1 MNKKFSI
8 KINEKPDSIDCKFSC
23 DNNLHEKLEK
33 YEITKFL
40 NKSSCNLFIGK
51 PAQGKTSLLYNLFKN
66 KKLLNKVYDEIIIF
80 QPQSSRESMNDQ
92 LFNELPDNQKYE
104 ELTQKNLLEV
114 YNNIIDKKKKTN
126 TALIFDDL
134 GSSFKN
140 KEIKTLFKKLV
151 MNRRHLKLSIFVLI
165 QTYKSLEKD
174 VRKLFIN
181 IWLFKASQPDV
192 EEILYELIVFNKK
205 DIPDLINFVF
215 DKKYN
220 YLFMNTESNRVF
232 KNWDEIIIKY

>member
-8 KINEKPDSIDCKFSC
+8 KFNEKPDTIDCKFSC

-51 PAQGKTSLLYNLFKN
+51 PAQGKTSLLYNFFKN
-66 KKLLNKVYDEIIIF
+66 KKLLNKVYDNIIIF
-80 QPQSSRESMNDQ
+80 QPETSRMSMNDQ
-92 LFNELPDNQKYE
+92 LFNELPEDQKYE
-104 ELTQKNLLEV
+104 ELTLENLLEV
-114 YNNIIDKKKKTN
+114 YNKLTDTKKKTN
-126 TALIFDDL
+126 TAVIFDDL

-181 IWLFKASQPDV
+181 VWLFKTGQPDL
-192 EEILYELIVFNKK
+192 EEIFYELIVFKKK

-215 DKKYN
+215 NEKYN
-220 YLFMNTESNRVF
+220 YLFFNTESNRLF
-232 KNWDEIIIKY
+232 KLWDEIITKD